1 MRILWIILSFLL
13 VAVPAGAQEKSDCPN
28 PKKWKPAEAELKRIL
43 RAHRAWASKVSSLSG
58 NFEADFAA
66 PGRAVLCNAYLYKA
80 QLARAKLAWVDFRGA
95 SLQSANLRGADISQA
110 DLRKARFLLADLRNV
125 WLTESDLRGAVLQAA
140 DLTNAVALRA
150 DLSGARMLKTKLTGA
165 DLADARLKNANL
177 RGAIATGADLRGVDL
192 SGADLTGADLAGA
205 KLIGVELKGAK
216 IAGANLAGATFQPT
230 SAPAKGYL
238 YSLEGLASVN
248 FNPGQTSG
256 LVLLRAALREAGLRD
271 LEREATFAIEHGRT
285 RHALAS
291 WKDVPGAALEGIL
304 RLVFFE
310 WTTGYGLN
318 YGRPI
323 IIILVLSGVFTMIY
337 VVPVSRS
344 SHSSEGAHG
353 IYRVWP
359 GGRIEKPQATPV
371 VRDDTKVEPYVAKGS
386 TILGYAVYFSILSAF
401 HIGWRDVNVGSWI
414 ARIQPREYTLRAT
427 GWVRTV
433 SGIQSLISVYLVAL
447 SVLTYFGRP
456 FE

>member
-1 MRILWIILSFLL
+1 M
-13 VAVPAGAQEKSDCPN
+13 
-28 PKKWKPAEAELKRIL
+28 
-43 RAHRAWASKVSSLSG
+43 
-58 NFEADFAA
+58 
-66 PGRAVLCNAYLYKA
+66 
-80 QLARAKLAWVDFRGA
+80 AWVDFRSA
-95 SLQSANLRGADISQA
+95 SLQWANLRGADISQA
-110 DLRKARFLLADLRNV
+110 DLRKARFSFANLRNA
-125 WLTESDLRGAVLQAA
+125 WLTESDLRGASFQAA
-140 DLTNAVALRA
+140 DLTGAYAPNA
-150 DLSGARMLKTKLTGA
+150 DLIGARMRETKLMGA
-165 DLADARLKNANL
+165 DLAGARLNNANL
-177 RGAIATGADLRGVDL
+177 RGATMTGAILRGVDL
-192 SGADLTGADLAGA
+192 SGADLVGADLAGA
-205 KLIGVELKGAK
+205 KLVGVELDAAK
-216 IAGANLAGATFQPT
+216 IAGANLTGATFQPA

-238 YSLEGLASVN
+238 HSLKGLASVN
-248 FNPGQTSG
+248 FNPGQSSG

-291 WKDVPGAALEGIL
+291 WKDDPGAALEGIL
-304 RLVFFE
+304 RLVLFE

-323 IIILVLSGVFTMIY
+323 VIIVVLSAVFTMIY

-359 GGRIEKPQATPV
+359 GGRIEKPQAVPV
-371 VRDDTKVEPYVAKGS
+371 VRDDTKVEPYVAMGS
-386 TILGYAVYFSILSAF
+386 AILGYAVYFSILSAF
-401 HIGWRDVNVGSWI
+401 HIGWRDFNVGSWI
-414 ARIQPREYTLRAT
+414 ARVQPREYTLRAT

-447 SVLTYFGRP
+447 SVLSYFGRP